1 MTDAKPL
8 ATSGVWDMRAS
19 PANSAASEGIGRSLA
34 AAYIA
39 PKYDV
44 LAIKL
49 RRENTYGSEGLRSPA
64 RIFIMIPPFKL
75 LSTLHD
81 WNWREVILAETSSST
96 LATYLAARTPLPGA
110 PAVCSALS
118 PWYVPGTCS
127 LNQFEPARS
136 SSLLGPYPAATPRL
150 NFFFPLRFPGPTP

>member
-39 PKYDV
+39 PKYDDF
-44 LAIKL
+44 ARKL
-49 RRENTYGSEGLRSPA
+49 RRENTYGSEGFRSPA

-96 LATYLAARTPLPGA
+96 LATYLAAPTPFPGA
-110 PAVCSALS
+110 LALRSAPS
-118 PWYVPGTCS
+118 PRYVSGGCS
-127 LNQFEPARS
+127 LNFIHTRP
-136 SSLLGPYPAATPRL
+136 
-150 NFFFPLRFPGPTP
+150 